1 MKQTTI
7 KISVTQDG
15 LLPEEVTLLGKIYI
29 PLIQKQI
36 LRSTG
41 FEKIDDSTYAGVMP
55 VKIIANAKV
64 QEIEFEI
71 GAIPDFRK
79 KVVEFVN
86 VVSLQ
91 DFIEPQPEPEPE
103 PKKKSSKSKK
113 DKVEKKVG
121 RKVLATSPLKS
132 KAKKV
137 SDKKL
142 ADKEAA
148 AKKIAAKKSPA
159 KKIAAKKSPAKKIAA
174 KKIAAKKSPAKKIA
188 AKKSPAKKIAAKK
201 VVGKKATKVK
211 TKTKRK

>member
-15 LLPEEVTLLGKIYI
+15 LLPEEVTLLGKIFI
-29 PLIQKQI
+29 PAIQKQI
-36 LRSTG
+36 LKSTG

-91 DFIEPQPEPEPE
+91 DFIEPEPEPVVE
-103 PKKKSSKSKK
+103 TKKKSTKSKKEKNQKKEAVKPKKK
-113 DKVEKKVG
+113 VVG
-121 RKVLATSPLKS
+121 TSPLKS
-132 KAKKV
+132 KAKKA
-137 SDKKL
+137 S
-142 ADKEAA
+142 
-148 AKKIAAKKSPA
+148 AKKAVAKKSTA
-159 KKIAAKKSPAKKIAA
+159 KKAVAKKSTGKKAV
-174 KKIAAKKSPAKKIA
+174 AKKSTAKKTIPKKVA
-188 AKKSPAKKIAAKK
+188 QKKVASKKSSKKTSK
-201 VVGKKATKVK
+201 VSKVN
-211 TKTKRK
+211 KTKRK

>member
-15 LLPEEVTLLGKIYI
+15 LLPEEVTLLGKIFI
-29 PLIQKQI
+29 PPIQKQI

-91 DFIEPQPEPEPE
+91 DFIEPEPEPVVE
-103 PKKKSSKSKK
+103 TKKKSTKSKKEKNQKKEAVKPKKK
-113 DKVEKKVG
+113 VVG
-121 RKVLATSPLKS
+121 TSPLKS
-132 KAKKV
+132 KAKKA
-137 SDKKL
+137 SAKK
-142 ADKEAA
+142 AA
-148 AKKIAAKKSPA
+148 AKKSTAKKAVAKKSTG
-159 KKIAAKKSPAKKIAA
+159 KKAVAKKSTAKKTIP
-174 KKIAAKKSPAKKIA
+174 KKVAQKKVASKKSSKKT
-188 AKKSPAKKIAAKK
+188 SK
-201 VVGKKATKVK
+201 VPKVN
-211 TKTKRK
+211 KTKRK

>member
-15 LLPEEVTLLGKIYI
+15 LLPEEVTLLGKIFI
-29 PLIQKQI
+29 PPIQKQI
-36 LRSTG
+36 LKSTG

-91 DFIEPQPEPEPE
+91 DFIEPEPEPVVE
-103 PKKKSSKSKK
+103 TKKKSTKSKKEKNQKKEAVKPKKK
-113 DKVEKKVG
+113 VVG
-121 RKVLATSPLKS
+121 TSPLKS
-132 KAKKV
+132 KAKKA
-137 SDKKL
+137 SAKK
-142 ADKEAA
+142 AA
-148 AKKIAAKKSPA
+148 AKKTTAKKAVAKKSTG
-159 KKIAAKKSPAKKIAA
+159 KKAVAKKSTAKKTIP
-174 KKIAAKKSPAKKIA
+174 KKVAQKKVASKKSSKKT
-188 AKKSPAKKIAAKK
+188 SK
-201 VVGKKATKVK
+201 VPKVN
-211 TKTKRK
+211 KTKRK

>member
-1 MKQTTI
+1 MKKTTI

-15 LLPEEVTLLGKIYI
+15 LLPEEVTLLGKIFI
-29 PLIQKQI
+29 PPIQKQI

-91 DFIEPQPEPEPE
+91 DFIEPEPEPVVE
-103 PKKKSSKSKK
+103 PKKKLSKSKK
-113 DKVEKKVG
+113 EKEEKKEAAKAKAKAKKIVG
-121 RKVLATSPLKS
+121 TSPLKS
-132 KAKKV
+132 KAKK
-137 SDKKL
+137 
-142 ADKEAA
+142 AA
-148 AKKIAAKKSPA
+148 AKANIAKKATAKKSLT
-159 KKIAAKKSPAKKIAA
+159 KKVVKKSTVKA
-174 KKIAAKKSPAKKIA
+174 S
-188 AKKSPAKKIAAKK
+188 AKK
-201 VVGKKATKVK
+201 VTAKKTAPKKVTKVK
-211 TKTKRK
+211 NKTKRK

>member
-29 PLIQKQI
+29 PLLQKQI

-86 VVSLQ
+86 QVSLQ

-142 ADKEAA
+142 AAKQAA
-148 AKKIAAKKSPA
+148 AKKAAAKKSPA
-159 KKIAAKKSPAKKIAA
+159 KKAAAKKSPAKKIAA
-174 KKIAAKKSPAKKIA
+174 KKIVAKKSTT
-188 AKKSPAKKIAAKK
+188 KK
-201 VVGKKATKVK
+201 VVGKKAIKVK

>member
-142 ADKEAA
+142 AAKKAA
-148 AKKIAAKKSPA
+148 AKKA
-159 KKIAAKKSPAKKIAA
+159 AAKKSPAKKIAA
-174 KKIAAKKSPAKKIA
+174 KKIVAKKSTT
-188 AKKSPAKKIAAKK
+188 KK
-201 VVGKKATKVK
+201 VVGKKPIKVK

>member
-1 MKQTTI
+1 MKKTTI

-15 LLPEEVTLLGKIYI
+15 LLPEEVTLLGKIFI
-29 PLIQKQI
+29 PPIQKQI

-91 DFIEPQPEPEPE
+91 DFIEPEPEPVVE
-103 PKKKSSKSKK
+103 PKKKLSKSKK
-113 DKVEKKVG
+113 EKEEKKEAAKAKAKAKKIVG
-121 RKVLATSPLKS
+121 TSPLKS
-132 KAKKV
+132 KAKKAAT
-137 SDKKL
+137 KK
-142 ADKEAA
+142 AVAKANI
-148 AKKIAAKKSPA
+148 AKKATAKKSLT
-159 KKIAAKKSPAKKIAA
+159 KKVVKKAAVKAS
-174 KKIAAKKSPAKKIA
+174 
-188 AKKSPAKKIAAKK
+188 AKK
-201 VVGKKATKVK
+201 VTAKKAAPKKVTKVK
-211 TKTKRK
+211 NKTKRK

>member
-29 PLIQKQI
+29 PLLQKQI

-41 FEKIDDSTYAGVMP
+41 FEKIDDSTYEGVMP

-86 VVSLQ
+86 QVSLQ

-142 ADKEAA
+142 AAKQAA
-148 AKKIAAKKSPA
+148 AKKAAAKKSPA
-159 KKIAAKKSPAKKIAA
+159 KKAAAKKSPAKKIAA
-174 KKIAAKKSPAKKIA
+174 KKIVAKKSTT
-188 AKKSPAKKIAAKK
+188 KK
-201 VVGKKATKVK
+201 VVGKKAIKVK

>member
-15 LLPEEVTLLGKIYI
+15 LLPEEVTRLGKIYI

-148 AKKIAAKKSPA
+148 AR
-159 KKIAAKKSPAKKIAA
+159 KIAAKKSPAKKIAA

>member
-1 MKQTTI
+1 MKKTTI

-15 LLPEEVTLLGKIYI
+15 LLPEEVTLLGKIFI
-29 PLIQKQI
+29 PIIQKQI

-91 DFIEPQPEPEPE
+91 DFIEPEPEPIVE
-103 PKKKSSKSKK
+103 PKKKLSKSKK
-113 DKVEKKVG
+113 EKEEKKEAA
-121 RKVLATSPLKS
+121 KAKA
-132 KAKKV
+132 KAKKIV
-137 SDKKL
+137 GTSPIKSIAKK
-142 ADKEAA
+142 AA
-148 AKKIAAKKSPA
+148 AKANIAKKATAKKSLT
-159 KKIAAKKSPAKKIAA
+159 KKVVKKATVKAS
-174 KKIAAKKSPAKKIA
+174 
-188 AKKSPAKKIAAKK
+188 AKK
-201 VVGKKATKVK
+201 VTAKKTAPKKVTKVK
-211 TKTKRK
+211 NKTKRK

>member
-15 LLPEEVTLLGKIYI
+15 LLPEEVTLLGKIFI
-29 PLIQKQI
+29 PPIQKQI

-55 VKIIANAKV
+55 VKIIANSKV

-91 DFIEPQPEPEPE
+91 DFIEPDPEPVSE

-113 DKVEKKVG
+113 EKDEKKETVKQKKKIVG
-121 RKVLATSPLKS
+121 TSPLKS
-132 KAKKV
+132 KAKKASNKKVAVKKSSKKPATKKV
-137 SDKKL
+137 SPKKV
-142 ADKEAA
+142 ATKKAA
-148 AKKIAAKKSPA
+148 TTKAATKKVAVKKSAKKTS
-159 KKIAAKKSPAKKIAA
+159 
-174 KKIAAKKSPAKKIA
+174 
-188 AKKSPAKKIAAKK
+188 K
-201 VVGKKATKVK
+201 VN
-211 TKTKRK
+211 KTKRK

>member
-15 LLPEEVTLLGKIYI
+15 LLPEEVTLLGKIFI
-29 PLIQKQI
+29 PAIQKQI

-91 DFIEPQPEPEPE
+91 DFIEPEPEPVVE
-103 PKKKSSKSKK
+103 TKKKSTKSKKEKDQKKESVKPKKK
-113 DKVEKKVG
+113 VVG
-121 RKVLATSPLKS
+121 TSPLKS

-137 SDKKL
+137 S
-142 ADKEAA
+142 
-148 AKKIAAKKSPA
+148 AKKALAKKSTA
-159 KKIAAKKSPAKKIAA
+159 KKALAKKSTAKKAV
-174 KKIAAKKSPAKKIA
+174 AKKSTAKKTIPKKVA
-188 AKKSPAKKIAAKK
+188 QKKVASKKSSKKTSK
-201 VVGKKATKVK
+201 VSKVN
-211 TKTKRK
+211 KTKRK

>member
-15 LLPEEVTLLGKIYI
+15 LLPEEVTLLGKIFI
-29 PLIQKQI
+29 PSIQKQI
-36 LRSTG
+36 LKSTG

-91 DFIEPQPEPEPE
+91 DFIEPEPEPVVE
-103 PKKKSSKSKK
+103 TKKKSTKSKKEKNQKKEAVKPKKK
-113 DKVEKKVG
+113 VVG
-121 RKVLATSPLKS
+121 TSPLKS
-132 KAKKV
+132 KAKKA
-137 SDKKL
+137 SAKK
-142 ADKEAA
+142 AVAKKSTAKKAVAKKSTAKKAA
-148 AKKIAAKKSPA
+148 AKKSTAKKTIP
-159 KKIAAKKSPAKKIAA
+159 KKVAQKKVASKKSSKKT
-174 KKIAAKKSPAKKIA
+174 S
-188 AKKSPAKKIAAKK
+188 K
-201 VVGKKATKVK
+201 VPKVN
-211 TKTKRK
+211 KTKRK

>member
-1 MKQTTI
+1 MKKTTI

-15 LLPEEVTLLGKIYI
+15 LLPEEVTLLGKIFI
-29 PLIQKQI
+29 PPIQKQI

-91 DFIEPQPEPEPE
+91 DFIEPEPEPVVE
-103 PKKKSSKSKK
+103 PKKKLSKSKK
-113 DKVEKKVG
+113 EKEEKKEAAKAKAKAKKIVG
-121 RKVLATSPLKS
+121 TSPLKS
-132 KAKKV
+132 KAKKAAT
-137 SDKKL
+137 KK
-142 ADKEAA
+142 AVAKANI
-148 AKKIAAKKSPA
+148 AKKAAKKSLTKKVVKKAAVKATA
-159 KKIAAKKSPAKKIAA
+159 KKAT
-174 KKIAAKKSPAKKIA
+174 
-188 AKKSPAKKIAAKK
+188 AKK
-201 VVGKKATKVK
+201 VTAKKAAPKKVTKVK
-211 TKTKRK
+211 NKTKRK

>member
-15 LLPEEVTLLGKIYI
+15 LLPEEVTLLGKIFI
-29 PLIQKQI
+29 PPIQKQI

-91 DFIEPQPEPEPE
+91 DFIEPEPEPVVE
-103 PKKKSSKSKK
+103 TKKKSTKSKKEKDQKKESVKPKKK
-113 DKVEKKVG
+113 VVG
-121 RKVLATSPLKS
+121 TSPLKS
-132 KAKKV
+132 KAKKA
-137 SDKKL
+137 S
-142 ADKEAA
+142 
-148 AKKIAAKKSPA
+148 AKKASAKKAVAKKST
-159 KKIAAKKSPAKKIAA
+159 AKKST
-174 KKIAAKKSPAKKIA
+174 AKKSTAKKTIPKKVA
-188 AKKSPAKKIAAKK
+188 QKKTAIKKVASKKSSKKTSK
-201 VVGKKATKVK
+201 VSKVN
-211 TKTKRK
+211 KTKRK

>member
-1 MKQTTI
+1 MKKTTI

-15 LLPEEVTLLGKIYI
+15 LLPEEVTLLGKIFI
-29 PLIQKQI
+29 PPIQKQI

-91 DFIEPQPEPEPE
+91 DFIEPEPEPVVE
-103 PKKKSSKSKK
+103 PKKKLSKTKK
-113 DKVEKKVG
+113 EKEEKKEAAKAKAKAKKIVG
-121 RKVLATSPLKS
+121 TSPLKS
-132 KAKKV
+132 KAKKAAT
-137 SDKKL
+137 KK
-142 ADKEAA
+142 AAAKVNIAKKAA
-148 AKKIAAKKSPA
+148 AKKSLTKKVVKKAAVKA
-159 KKIAAKKSPAKKIAA
+159 T
-174 KKIAAKKSPAKKIA
+174 
-188 AKKSPAKKIAAKK
+188 AKK
-201 VVGKKATKVK
+201 VTAKKAAPKKVTKVK
-211 TKTKRK
+211 NKTKRK

>member
-142 ADKEAA
+142 AAKQAA
-148 AKKIAAKKSPA
+148 AKKA
-159 KKIAAKKSPAKKIAA
+159 AAKKSPAKKIAA
-174 KKIAAKKSPAKKIA
+174 KKIAAKKSSAKKIA

-201 VVGKKATKVK
+201 IVAKKSTTKKVVGKKAIKVK

>member
-1 MKQTTI
+1 MKKTTI

-15 LLPEEVTLLGKIYI
+15 LLPEEVTLLGKIFI
-29 PLIQKQI
+29 PPIQKQI

-91 DFIEPQPEPEPE
+91 DFIEPEPEPVVE
-103 PKKKSSKSKK
+103 PKKKLSKSKK
-113 DKVEKKVG
+113 EKEEKKEAAKAKAKAKKIVG
-121 RKVLATSPLKS
+121 TSPLKS
-132 KAKKV
+132 KAKKAAT
-137 SDKKL
+137 KK
-142 ADKEAA
+142 AA
-148 AKKIAAKKSPA
+148 AKANIAKKATAKKSLT
-159 KKIAAKKSPAKKIAA
+159 
-174 KKIAAKKSPAKKIA
+174 
-188 AKKSPAKKIAAKK
+188 KK
-201 VVGKKATKVK
+201 VVKKATVKASEKKVTAKKTATKKVSKVK
-211 TKTKRK
+211 NKTKRK

>member
-15 LLPEEVTLLGKIYI
+15 LLPEEVTLLGKIFI
-29 PLIQKQI
+29 PAIQKQI
-36 LRSTG
+36 LKSTG

-91 DFIEPQPEPEPE
+91 DFIEPEPEPVVE
-103 PKKKSSKSKK
+103 TKKKSTKSKKEKDQKKESVKPKKK
-113 DKVEKKVG
+113 VVG
-121 RKVLATSPLKS
+121 TSPLKS

-137 SDKKL
+137 S
-142 ADKEAA
+142 
-148 AKKIAAKKSPA
+148 AKKALAKKSTA
-159 KKIAAKKSPAKKIAA
+159 KKALAKKSTAKKAV
-174 KKIAAKKSPAKKIA
+174 AKKSTAKKTIPKKVA
-188 AKKSPAKKIAAKK
+188 QKKVASKKSSKKTSK
-201 VVGKKATKVK
+201 VSKVN
-211 TKTKRK
+211 KTKRK

>member
-1 MKQTTI
+1 MKKTTI

-15 LLPEEVTLLGKIYI
+15 LLPEEVTLLGKIFI
-29 PLIQKQI
+29 PPIQKQI

-91 DFIEPQPEPEPE
+91 DFIEPEPEPVVE
-103 PKKKSSKSKK
+103 PKKKLSKSKK
-113 DKVEKKVG
+113 EKEEKKEAAKAKAKAKKIVG
-121 RKVLATSPLKS
+121 TSPLKS
-132 KAKKV
+132 KAKKAAT
-137 SDKKL
+137 KK
-142 ADKEAA
+142 AVAKANIAKKAA
-148 AKKIAAKKSPA
+148 AKKSLTKKVVKKAAVKA
-159 KKIAAKKSPAKKIAA
+159 L
-174 KKIAAKKSPAKKIA
+174 
-188 AKKSPAKKIAAKK
+188 AKK
-201 VVGKKATKVK
+201 VTAKKAAPKKVTKVK
-211 TKTKRK
+211 NKTKRK

>member
-15 LLPEEVTLLGKIYI
+15 LLPEEVTLLGKIFI
-29 PLIQKQI
+29 PAIQKQI
-36 LRSTG
+36 LKSTG

-91 DFIEPQPEPEPE
+91 DFIEPEPEPVVE
-103 PKKKSSKSKK
+103 TKKKSTKSKKEKDQKKESVKPKKK
-113 DKVEKKVG
+113 VVG
-121 RKVLATSPLKS
+121 TSPLKS
-132 KAKKV
+132 KAKKA
-137 SDKKL
+137 S
-142 ADKEAA
+142 
-148 AKKIAAKKSPA
+148 AKKAVAKKSTA
-159 KKIAAKKSPAKKIAA
+159 KKAVAKKSTGKKAV
-174 KKIAAKKSPAKKIA
+174 AKKSTAKKTIPKKVA
-188 AKKSPAKKIAAKK
+188 QKKVASKKSSKKTSK
-201 VVGKKATKVK
+201 VPKVN
-211 TKTKRK
+211 KTKRK

>member
-142 ADKEAA
+142 AAKKAA
-148 AKKIAAKKSPA
+148 AKKA
-159 KKIAAKKSPAKKIAA
+159 AAKKSPAKKIAA
-174 KKIAAKKSPAKKIA
+174 KKIAAKKIAAKKSP

-201 VVGKKATKVK
+201 IVAKKSTTKKVVGKKAIKVK

>member
-1 MKQTTI
+1 MKKTTI

-15 LLPEEVTLLGKIYI
+15 LLPEEVTLLGKIFI
-29 PLIQKQI
+29 PPIQKQI

-91 DFIEPQPEPEPE
+91 DFIEPEPEPVVE
-103 PKKKSSKSKK
+103 TKKKLSKSKK
-113 DKVEKKVG
+113 EKEEKKEAAKAKAKAKKIVG
-121 RKVLATSPLKS
+121 TSPLKS
-132 KAKKV
+132 KAKKAAT
-137 SDKKL
+137 KK
-142 ADKEAA
+142 AVAKANI
-148 AKKIAAKKSPA
+148 AKKAAKKSLTKKVVKKAAVKATA
-159 KKIAAKKSPAKKIAA
+159 KKATAKKAT
-174 KKIAAKKSPAKKIA
+174 
-188 AKKSPAKKIAAKK
+188 AKK
-201 VVGKKATKVK
+201 VTAKKAAPKKVTKVK
-211 TKTKRK
+211 NKTKRK

>member
-1 MKQTTI
+1 MKKTTI

-15 LLPEEVTLLGKIYI
+15 LLPEEVTLLGKIFI
-29 PLIQKQI
+29 PPIQKQI

-91 DFIEPQPEPEPE
+91 DFIEPEPEPVVE
-103 PKKKSSKSKK
+103 PKKKLSKSKK
-113 DKVEKKVG
+113 EKEEKKEAAKAKAKAKKIVG
-121 RKVLATSPLKS
+121 TSPLKS
-132 KAKKV
+132 KAKKAAT
-137 SDKKL
+137 KK
-142 ADKEAA
+142 AVAKANI
-148 AKKIAAKKSPA
+148 AKKAAKKSLT
-159 KKIAAKKSPAKKIAA
+159 KKVVKKTVVKAS
-174 KKIAAKKSPAKKIA
+174 
-188 AKKSPAKKIAAKK
+188 AKK
-201 VVGKKATKVK
+201 VTAKKAAPKKVTKVK
-211 TKTKRK
+211 NKTKRK

>member
-1 MKQTTI
+1 MKKTTI

-15 LLPEEVTLLGKIYI
+15 LLPEEVTLLGKIFI
-29 PLIQKQI
+29 PPIQKQI

-91 DFIEPQPEPEPE
+91 DFIEPEPEPVAE
-103 PKKKSSKSKK
+103 PKKKLSKSKK
-113 DKVEKKVG
+113 EKEEKKEAAKAKAKAKKIVG
-121 RKVLATSPLKS
+121 TSPLKS
-132 KAKKV
+132 KAKKAAT
-137 SDKKL
+137 KK
-142 ADKEAA
+142 AVAKANIAKKAA
-148 AKKIAAKKSPA
+148 AKKSLTKKVVKKAAVKA
-159 KKIAAKKSPAKKIAA
+159 L
-174 KKIAAKKSPAKKIA
+174 
-188 AKKSPAKKIAAKK
+188 AKK
-201 VVGKKATKVK
+201 VTAKKAAPKKVTKVK
-211 TKTKRK
+211 NKTKRK

>member
-15 LLPEEVTLLGKIYI
+15 LLPEEVTLLGKIFI
-29 PLIQKQI
+29 PAIQKQI
-36 LRSTG
+36 LKSTG

-91 DFIEPQPEPEPE
+91 DFIEPEPEPVLE
-103 PKKKSSKSKK
+103 TKKKSTKSKKVKDQKKESAKPKKK
-113 DKVEKKVG
+113 VVG
-121 RKVLATSPLKS
+121 TSPLKS

-137 SDKKL
+137 S
-142 ADKEAA
+142 
-148 AKKIAAKKSPA
+148 AKKALAKKSTA
-159 KKIAAKKSPAKKIAA
+159 KKALAKKSTAKKAV
-174 KKIAAKKSPAKKIA
+174 AKKSTAKKTIPKKVA
-188 AKKSPAKKIAAKK
+188 QKKVASKKSSKKTSK
-201 VVGKKATKVK
+201 VPKVN
-211 TKTKRK
+211 KTKRK

>member
-15 LLPEEVTLLGKIYI
+15 LLPEEVTLLGKIFI
-29 PLIQKQI
+29 PAIQKQI

-91 DFIEPQPEPEPE
+91 DFIEPEPEPVVE
-103 PKKKSSKSKK
+103 TKKKSTKSKKEKNQKKEAVKPKKK
-113 DKVEKKVG
+113 VVG
-121 RKVLATSPLKS
+121 TSPLKS
-132 KAKKV
+132 KAKKA
-137 SDKKL
+137 S
-142 ADKEAA
+142 
-148 AKKIAAKKSPA
+148 AKKAVAKKSTA
-159 KKIAAKKSPAKKIAA
+159 KKAVAKKSTGKKAV
-174 KKIAAKKSPAKKIA
+174 AKKSTAKKTIPKKVA
-188 AKKSPAKKIAAKK
+188 QKKVASKKSSKKTSK
-201 VVGKKATKVK
+201 VPKVN
-211 TKTKRK
+211 KTKRK

>member
-1 MKQTTI
+1 MKKTTI

-15 LLPEEVTLLGKIYI
+15 LLPEEVTLLGKIFI
-29 PLIQKQI
+29 PPIQKQI

-91 DFIEPQPEPEPE
+91 DFIEPEPEPVVE
-103 PKKKSSKSKK
+103 PKKKLSKSKK
-113 DKVEKKVG
+113 EKEEKKEAAKAKAKAKKIVG
-121 RKVLATSPLKS
+121 TSPLKS
-132 KAKKV
+132 KAKKAA
-137 SDKKL
+137 KK
-142 ADKEAA
+142 KAA
-148 AKKIAAKKSPA
+148 AKANIAKKATAKKSLT
-159 KKIAAKKSPAKKIAA
+159 KKVVKKAVVKAS
-174 KKIAAKKSPAKKIA
+174 
-188 AKKSPAKKIAAKK
+188 AKK
-201 VVGKKATKVK
+201 VTAKKAAPKKVTKVK
-211 TKTKRK
+211 NKTKRK

>member
-1 MKQTTI
+1 MKKTTI

-15 LLPEEVTLLGKIYI
+15 LLPEEVTLLGKIFI
-29 PLIQKQI
+29 PPIQKQI

-91 DFIEPQPEPEPE
+91 DFIEPEPEPVVE
-103 PKKKSSKSKK
+103 TKKKLSKSKK
-113 DKVEKKVG
+113 EKEEKKEAAKAKAKAKKIVG
-121 RKVLATSPLKS
+121 TSPLKS
-132 KAKKV
+132 KAKKAAT
-137 SDKKL
+137 KK
-142 ADKEAA
+142 AVAKANI
-148 AKKIAAKKSPA
+148 AKKATAKKSLTKKVVKKAAVKATA
-159 KKIAAKKSPAKKIAA
+159 KKAT
-174 KKIAAKKSPAKKIA
+174 
-188 AKKSPAKKIAAKK
+188 AKK
-201 VVGKKATKVK
+201 VTAKKAAPKKVTKVK
-211 TKTKRK
+211 NKTKRK

>member
-1 MKQTTI
+1 MKKTTI

-15 LLPEEVTLLGKIYI
+15 LLPEEVTLLGKIFI
-29 PLIQKQI
+29 PPIQKQI

-91 DFIEPQPEPEPE
+91 DFIEPEPEPVVE
-103 PKKKSSKSKK
+103 PKKKLSKSKK
-113 DKVEKKVG
+113 EKEEKKEAAKAKAKAKKIVG
-121 RKVLATSPLKS
+121 TSPLKS
-132 KAKKV
+132 KAKKAAT
-137 SDKKL
+137 KK
-142 ADKEAA
+142 AA
-148 AKKIAAKKSPA
+148 AKANIAKKATAKKSLT
-159 KKIAAKKSPAKKIAA
+159 
-174 KKIAAKKSPAKKIA
+174 
-188 AKKSPAKKIAAKK
+188 KK
-201 VVGKKATKVK
+201 VVKKATVKASEKKVTAKKTALKKVTKVK
-211 TKTKRK
+211 NKTKRK

>member
-159 KKIAAKKSPAKKIAA
+159 KKIVAKKSPVKKIAA
-174 KKIAAKKSPAKKIA
+174 KKIVAKKSTT
-188 AKKSPAKKIAAKK
+188 KK
-201 VVGKKATKVK
+201 VVGKKAIKVK

>member
-29 PLIQKQI
+29 PPIQKQI
-36 LRSTG
+36 LKSTG

-91 DFIEPQPEPEPE
+91 DFIEPEPESVVE
-103 PKKKSSKSKK
+103 TKKKSTKSKKEKDQKKESVKPKKK
-113 DKVEKKVG
+113 VVG
-121 RKVLATSPLKS
+121 TSPLKS
-132 KAKKV
+132 KAKKA
-137 SDKKL
+137 S
-142 ADKEAA
+142 
-148 AKKIAAKKSPA
+148 AKKASAKKAVAKKST
-159 KKIAAKKSPAKKIAA
+159 AKKSTAKKTIP
-174 KKIAAKKSPAKKIA
+174 KKVAQKKTAIKKVASKKSSKKT
-188 AKKSPAKKIAAKK
+188 SK
-201 VVGKKATKVK
+201 VSKVN
-211 TKTKRK
+211 KTKRK

>member
-1 MKQTTI
+1 MKKTTI

-15 LLPEEVTLLGKIYI
+15 LLPEEVTLLGKIFI
-29 PLIQKQI
+29 PPIQKQI

-91 DFIEPQPEPEPE
+91 DFIEPEPEPVVE
-103 PKKKSSKSKK
+103 PKKKLSKSKK
-113 DKVEKKVG
+113 EKEEKKEAAKAKAKAKKIVG
-121 RKVLATSPLKS
+121 TSPLKS
-132 KAKKV
+132 KAKKAAT
-137 SDKKL
+137 KK
-142 ADKEAA
+142 AVAKANIAKKAA
-148 AKKIAAKKSPA
+148 AKKSLT
-159 KKIAAKKSPAKKIAA
+159 
-174 KKIAAKKSPAKKIA
+174 
-188 AKKSPAKKIAAKK
+188 KK
-201 VVGKKATKVK
+201 VVKKATVKASAKKATPKKTAPKKVTKVK
-211 TKTKRK
+211 NKTKRK

>member
-1 MKQTTI
+1 MKKTTI

-15 LLPEEVTLLGKIYI
+15 LLPEEVTLLGKIFI
-29 PLIQKQI
+29 PPIQKQI

-91 DFIEPQPEPEPE
+91 DFIEPEPEPVVE
-103 PKKKSSKSKK
+103 PKKKLSKSKK
-113 DKVEKKVG
+113 EKEEKKEAAKAKAKAKKIVG
-121 RKVLATSPLKS
+121 TSPLKS
-132 KAKKV
+132 KAKK
-137 SDKKL
+137 
-142 ADKEAA
+142 AA
-148 AKKIAAKKSPA
+148 AKANIAKKATAKKSLT
-159 KKIAAKKSPAKKIAA
+159 
-174 KKIAAKKSPAKKIA
+174 
-188 AKKSPAKKIAAKK
+188 KK
-201 VVGKKATKVK
+201 VVKKATVKASEKKVTAKKTAPKKVTKVK
-211 TKTKRK
+211 NKTKRK

>member
-15 LLPEEVTLLGKIYI
+15 LLPEEVTLLGKIFI
-29 PLIQKQI
+29 PAIQKQI

-91 DFIEPQPEPEPE
+91 DFIEPEPEPVVE
-103 PKKKSSKSKK
+103 TKKKSTKSKKEKDQKKESVKPKKK
-113 DKVEKKVG
+113 VVG
-121 RKVLATSPLKS
+121 TSPLKS

-137 SDKKL
+137 S
-142 ADKEAA
+142 
-148 AKKIAAKKSPA
+148 AKKALAKKSTA
-159 KKIAAKKSPAKKIAA
+159 KKALAKKSTAKKAV
-174 KKIAAKKSPAKKIA
+174 AKKSTAKKTIPKKVA
-188 AKKSPAKKIAAKK
+188 QKKVASKKSSKKTSK
-201 VVGKKATKVK
+201 VLKVN
-211 TKTKRK
+211 KTKRK

>member
-1 MKQTTI
+1 MKKTTI

-15 LLPEEVTLLGKIYI
+15 LLPEEVTLLGKIFI
-29 PLIQKQI
+29 PPIQKQI

-91 DFIEPQPEPEPE
+91 DFIEPEPEPVVE
-103 PKKKSSKSKK
+103 TKKKLSKSKK
-113 DKVEKKVG
+113 EKEEKKEAAKAKAKAKKIVG
-121 RKVLATSPLKS
+121 TSPLKS
-132 KAKKV
+132 KAKKAAT
-137 SDKKL
+137 KK
-142 ADKEAA
+142 AVAKANIAKKAA
-148 AKKIAAKKSPA
+148 AKKSLTKKVVKKAAVKATAKKATA
-159 KKIAAKKSPAKKIAA
+159 KKAT
-174 KKIAAKKSPAKKIA
+174 
-188 AKKSPAKKIAAKK
+188 AKK
-201 VVGKKATKVK
+201 VTAKKAAPKKVTKVK
-211 TKTKRK
+211 NKTKRK

>member
-159 KKIAAKKSPAKKIAA
+159 KKIAAKK
-174 KKIAAKKSPAKKIA
+174 IAAKKSPAKKIA